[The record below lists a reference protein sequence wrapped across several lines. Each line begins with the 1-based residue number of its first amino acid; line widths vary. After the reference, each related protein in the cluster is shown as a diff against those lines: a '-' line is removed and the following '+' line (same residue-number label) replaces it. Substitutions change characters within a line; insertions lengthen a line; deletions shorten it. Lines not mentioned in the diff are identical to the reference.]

1 MPKINL
7 ERTHEFSPD
16 IITEKADKLVNKL
29 QEKLSGMSMQYEWRG
44 DKSGIDFK
52 GNGFK
57 GNVELLPGK
66 ITMFLD
72 LGLMLAPFKGTVEQ
86 QMNKSLD
93 RLLEK

>member
-7 ERTHEFSPD
+7 ERTHEFSQD
-16 IITEKADKLVNKL
+16 VITEKADKLVKKL
-29 QEKLSGMSMQYEWRG
+29 QEKLSGMNMQYDWRG

-57 GNVELLPGK
+57 GNVELAPEK

-72 LGLMLAPFKGTVEQ
+72 LSLMLAPFKGTVEQ
-86 QMNKSLD
+86 QMNTALD
-93 RLLEK
+93 KLLAK